1 MFFGIYFH
9 LLPPLSIGTS
19 VILISIH
26 IMDLGSVSSIQF
38 SGLPSD
44 FNLSSPLK
52 SISERRRLC
61 GVAKTL
67 QAKLSVS
74 QDFHTD
80 LKNQLRD
87 MVNLRS
93 QLSYNNHPLGLRVAV
108 LSTSLHALRRYQIIL
123 LRNLLILRRYLGGH
137 VSPRMWQT
145 WVIQRDQLEQEV
157 PNVHD
162 LFLWAVDVQ
171 EVPYANNQI
180 MFVTPWRPSQ

>member
-1 MFFGIYFH
+1 
-9 LLPPLSIGTS
+9 
-19 VILISIH
+19 
-26 IMDLGSVSSIQF
+26 MDLGSVSSVKF

-44 FNLSSPLK
+44 FDLSSPLK
-52 SISERRRLC
+52 SLSERRHLC

-74 QDFHTD
+74 QDLHTD
-80 LKNQLRD
+80 LKNQLRNV
-87 MVNLRS
+87 MFLRS
-93 QLSYNNHPLGLRVAV
+93 QLLNNNHPLGLRVAV

-123 LRNLLILRRYLGGH
+123 LRDLLILRRYLGAH

-145 WVIQRDQLEQEV
+145 WVLQRDQLEQEV

-162 LFLWAVDVQ
+162 LFLWTVDVQ
-171 EVPYANNQI
+171 EVYSTRDQI

>member
-1 MFFGIYFH
+1 
-9 LLPPLSIGTS
+9 
-19 VILISIH
+19 
-26 IMDLGSVSSIQF
+26 MDLGSVSSVKF

-44 FNLSSPLK
+44 FDLSSPLK
-52 SISERRRLC
+52 SLSERRHLC

-74 QDFHTD
+74 QDLHTD
-80 LKNQLRD
+80 LKNQLRNV
-87 MVNLRS
+87 MFLRS
-93 QLSYNNHPLGLRVAV
+93 QLLNNNHPLGLRVAV

-123 LRNLLILRRYLGGH
+123 LRDLLILRRYLGGH

-145 WVIQRDQLEQEV
+145 WVLQRDQLEQEV

-162 LFLWAVDVQ
+162 LFLWTVDVQ
-171 EVPYANNQI
+171 EVYSTRDQI